1 MGQLILCRTPR
12 AKVPYYIEG
21 GQVNI
26 YSLEELMYYAQSAR
40 FVARDDFMNEAF
52 VNWIETE
59 LQLPELAVL
68 LRAKLDTSV
77 GLRDFFLPLEAANG
91 YLTTSELQIL
101 NVQLQ
106 KYDHMSGL
114 EAKKMYADQFMHQHQ
129 YVRAVHAYWKLL
141 NDPEVIAKQG
151 HVAGDI
157 WSNLGCAYARLQDF
171 AEAVDC
177 FSRGYTLNHR
187 IETLQEAVDAA
198 CLAKKPQLLERLSE
212 RFATNASQI
221 AGERTHMEQLLEQT
235 MAVGTHAFH
244 DQQLLQWLQE
254 YHSQCEDPHRD
265 QERLG

>member
-12 AKVPYYIEG
+12 AKVPYYIES

-26 YSLEELMYYAQSAR
+26 YSLEELMYYVQSAR
-40 FVARDDFMNEAF
+40 FVTRDDFMNDAF
-52 VNWIETE
+52 VSWIEQE
-59 LQLPELAVL
+59 LQLPELATL
-68 LRAKLDTSV
+68 LCAKLTGTPET

-129 YVRAVHAYWKLL
+129 YVRAIHAYRRLI
-141 NDPEVIAKQG
+141 NDPEVISKQG

-157 WSNLGCAYARLQDF
+157 WSNLGCAYARLQDY

-177 FSRGYTLNHR
+177 FSRGYMLNHR

-198 CLAKKPQLLERLSE
+198 CLSGKTQLLEKLSA
-212 RFATNASQI
+212 RFAANASQI
-221 AGERTHMEQLLEQT
+221 AAERTHMEQLLAQT
-235 MAVGTHAFH
+235 GNSGADTCS
-244 DQQLLQWLQE
+244 DQQLLQWIKE
-254 YHSQCEDPHRD
+254 YHDQCE
-265 QERLG
+265 G